1 MEEEVEEEKEAA
13 GRHEVQTRTNEARM
27 RRMAAAVVMEQLTMY
42 RRRMRLKM
50 ISILTT
56 RY

>member
-1 MEEEVEEEKEAA
+1 MEEEEEEKEAA
-13 GRHEVQTRTNEARM
+13 GIHEVQTRTNEARM

-42 RRRMRLKM
+42 RRRMRSKM
-50 ISILTT
+50 ISIQTT

>member
-1 MEEEVEEEKEAA
+1 MEEEEEEKEAA
-13 GRHEVQTRTNEARM
+13 GIHEVQTRTNEARM